1 MILDIKLFLYSVV
14 IKGLLLVKAPGNA
27 DLRCTDVLKL
37 LLLL

>member
-27 DLRCTDVLKL
+27 VYGVLMF
-37 LLLL
+37 